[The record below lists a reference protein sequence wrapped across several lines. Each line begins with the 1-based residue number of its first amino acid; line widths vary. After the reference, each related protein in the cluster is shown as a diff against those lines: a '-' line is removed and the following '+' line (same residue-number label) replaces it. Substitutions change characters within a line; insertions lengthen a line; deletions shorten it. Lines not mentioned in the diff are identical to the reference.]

1 MKQTQHIPTCIGF
14 IMDGN
19 RRFAEARGMERYLGH
34 HEGYK
39 KLKEVMGWA
48 KEHGV
53 KDLIVYALSTEN
65 WKRSEKEITV
75 LLNLLRKMV
84 TEELSMLKKE
94 NVCMRFAGQIE
105 RFPEDIQ
112 QNMRTVQEETKDNT
126 GGTLTVLVSYGGRAE
141 IVSAAQEVVQTKEEI
156 TEESL
161 GKHMWLADIP
171 APDMIVRTGGEKRL
185 SNFLLWY
192 AAYSELYFTDTFWP
206 ALTKEEFGDIIAEYG
221 RRNRR
226 YGS

>member
-1 MKQTQHIPTCIGF
+1 MKNTDNTPQCIGF

-19 RRFAEARGMERYLGH
+19 RRFAEARGMQRYMGH
-34 HEGYK
+34 YEGYK
-39 KLKEVMGWA
+39 KLKDVMRWA
-48 KEHGV
+48 GEHNIEHLV
-53 KDLIVYALSTEN
+53 VYALSTEN
-65 WKRSEKEITV
+65 WKRSEKEISV

-84 TEELSMLKKE
+84 TEELDTLQKE
-94 NVCMRFAGQIE
+94 NVRLRFVGQIDK
-105 RFPEDIQ
+105 FPADIQ
-112 QNMRTVQEETKDNT
+112 DNIRTVEQKTSGNT
-126 GGTLTVLVSYGGRAE
+126 QGTLTILLSYGGRAE
-141 IVSAAQEVVQTKEEI
+141 IISAAQSACQSGEEI

-161 GKHMWLADIP
+161 DSHMWLSDVP

-185 SNFLLWY
+185 SNFLLWH

-206 ALTKEEFGDIIAEYG
+206 ALAKEEFDEIIAEYG